1 MLQYVTLCTVTLRK
15 VTILARWSAAQR
27 IVDWFCEGS
36 VETLLAGMVDSAV
49 LDRKELQRLAD
60 RIAASKKGKKS

>member
-1 MLQYVTLCTVTLRK
+1 
-15 VTILARWSAAQR
+15 
-27 IVDWFCEGS
+27 
-36 VETLLAGMVDSAV
+36 VDSAV